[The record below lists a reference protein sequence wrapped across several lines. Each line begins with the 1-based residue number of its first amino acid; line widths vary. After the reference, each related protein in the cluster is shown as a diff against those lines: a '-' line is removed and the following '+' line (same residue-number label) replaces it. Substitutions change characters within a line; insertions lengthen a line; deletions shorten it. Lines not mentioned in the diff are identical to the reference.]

1 MRSFR
6 FCLQIQNL
14 TLILIILLS
23 SLLLKTFNVFE
34 DPSKGL
40 LNSGI
45 LQILIIIVSSLAL
58 VSGLI
63 KLLHRFWVLQD
74 CHLQL
79 RRVRDLCWLQINS
92 KEFKVLLAMLES
104 DYLNILAFQW
114 VDRLGE
120 TVRIRNCH
128 RVTRN
133 YFTNSFIFVQK
144 MKRKL
149 RKKLLCVSA
158 RDFSAFFKKIKS
170 ENEKLSVIDR
180 DDWMGIQYALRPGID
195 NFEVDREETEEEEE
209 SEQEQEQETSEEEEE
224 SENENEN
231 ENERN
236 NGGPDDQDRAE
247 SEDDDDNNL
256 IEETEEEEERED
268 PPRYRPT
275 RRRVEHRTRPHRRV
289 TETQI
294 LKDKNFKW
302 PPVDYVK
309 KDGELRIRPVV
320 FQSKKEIKELSLF
333 KQVKGL
339 YLQLNKASL
348 ALRAKLEFLQLDQYR
363 KFTLTEFDDYELK
376 KQVIESRSGL
386 ISFEIRETLSKND
399 KKSNRE
405 FESEKEAQRCSH
417 VMPKKKRKK
426 KSREGKFLLKTLES
440 YYHTHLIS

>member
-6 FCLQIQNL
+6 FCLQLQNL
-14 TLILIILLS
+14 TLILVILLS
-23 SLLLKTFNVFE
+23 SLLLKTFNIFE
-34 DPSKGL
+34 NPSQGL

-45 LQILIIIVSSLAL
+45 LQILIIFVSTLAL
-58 VSGLI
+58 VSGLL

-79 RRVRDLCWLQINS
+79 RRVRDLCWLQIKS
-92 KEFKVLLAMLES
+92 KEFQVLLSMLES

-158 RDFSAFFKKIKS
+158 RDFSAFFEKIKS

-180 DDWMGIQYALRPGID
+180 DDWMGIQYSLRPGID
-195 NFEVDREETEEEEE
+195 NFEVDLEETEEESVNEQDQEADYEETSEEEENEDERNNADLDDEDNNLVENQDETEEEEE
-209 SEQEQEQETSEEEEE
+209 
-224 SENENEN
+224 
-231 ENERN
+231 
-236 NGGPDDQDRAE
+236 
-247 SEDDDDNNL
+247 
-256 IEETEEEEERED
+256 EEEEEREE
-268 PPRYRPT
+268 PPRYRPN
-275 RRRVEHRTRPHRRV
+275 RRRVEHRIRHNRRV

-302 PPVDYVK
+302 PPVDYIK
-309 KDGELRIRPVV
+309 ENGELKIRPVV
-320 FQSKKEIKELSLF
+320 FQAKENIKQLSLF

-363 KFTLTEFDDYELK
+363 KFTKTEFYDYELK

-386 ISFEIRETLSKND
+386 ISFEIRESLSKND

-405 FESEKEAQRCSH
+405 FESEKEAQRCNH
-417 VMPKKKRKK
+417 VLPKKKRKK
-426 KSREGKFLLKTLES
+426 KSREGTFL
-440 YYHTHLIS
+440 